1 MKYKLIAAVLAL
13 TVMSWAQTAT
23 QTAPSTPQQ
32 STAPAEKGK
41 CPCCDK
47 LASTDAKESHS
58 CCAQHD
64 MKAGE
69 MGDMKD
75 MGSCC
80 ASKDKASCC
89 DSKDAKSCMKGDK
102 DGSAK
107 SCCGD
112 KCSKEKMA
120 SCCGDKCSKDGKG
133 CCAGK
138 KTDKNAKNCCADKLE
153 S

>member
-1 MKYKLIAAVLAL
+1 MKYKLIAVVLAL

-23 QTAPSTPQQ
+23 QTMPPTTDQ
-32 STAPAEKGK
+32 SAAPAEKAK

-47 LASTDAKESHS
+47 MAAADAKDSHS
-58 CCAQHD
+58 CCAHHD
-64 MKAGE
+64 MKAGD
-69 MGDMKD
+69 MKAGDMKD
-75 MGSCC
+75 MASCC
-80 ASKDKASCC
+80 AG
-89 DSKDAKSCMKGDK
+89 KDAKSCTKGDK
-102 DGSAK
+102 DAAGT

-133 CCAGK
+133 CCASSK
-138 KTDKNAKNCCADKLE
+138 KTEKTARNCCAHKLD